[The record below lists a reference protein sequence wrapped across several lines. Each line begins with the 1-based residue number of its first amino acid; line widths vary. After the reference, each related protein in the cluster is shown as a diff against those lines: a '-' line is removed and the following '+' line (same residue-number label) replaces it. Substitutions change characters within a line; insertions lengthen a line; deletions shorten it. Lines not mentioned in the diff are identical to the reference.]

1 VTPDERR
8 DAFALRV
15 LGMAHEDGINGS
27 DVAAGLL
34 AVLGILYANAAA
46 GDVARFGGYVQVA
59 VDALWR
65 TPDAP
70 LRPKAGLCHYCCD
83 CESSAC
89 LHSRV
94 RCGRCAAAAQPGEI
108 LSDQELAAH
117 GATVRAAIRW
127 TKSPKATVD
136 RSFELIMAELRRLRA
151 AR

>member
-1 VTPDERR
+1 VTPAERR

-15 LGMAHEDGINGS
+15 LGLAHEDGIDGS

-46 GDVARFGGYVQVA
+46 GDVARFEGYVRIAVA
-59 VDALWR
+59 AFWR
-65 TPDAP
+65 SPDAP
-70 LRPKAGLCHYCCD
+70 PQPQCFFCCG
-83 CESSAC
+83 CESTLC
-89 LHSRV
+89 LHPRT
-94 RCGRCAAAAQPGEI
+94 RCARCAPANQDPGEI
-108 LSDQELAAH
+108 LSDQELSAH

-136 RSFELIMAELRRLRA
+136 RSFELIMAELRRLRG